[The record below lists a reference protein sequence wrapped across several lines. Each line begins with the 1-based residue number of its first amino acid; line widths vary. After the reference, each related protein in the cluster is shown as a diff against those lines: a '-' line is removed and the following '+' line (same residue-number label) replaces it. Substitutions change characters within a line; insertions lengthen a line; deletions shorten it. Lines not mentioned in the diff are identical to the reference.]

1 MSVDD
6 LELTGALP
14 VPATQLKDFPG
25 GHSGCGPQRTRAVG
39 EQDTPAAKGYA
50 PPIVAPPQGPQ
61 TGRGQ
66 GPVDTQSSRAPATNS
81 PDGQRPG
88 DHQPPAAVEGP
99 SSPQATADSTTRADP
114 PVGAQFPIAPAEPAP
129 WAPNLDR
136 DLAAAADAL
145 NDIEQVRIGCENRLR
160 QFTRPLGEVD
170 KDGNYRGF
178 GWDLRSPAVHAQALL
193 LAAMRC
199 DSKLV
204 RTILGDERTPK
215 TKGCCLEHDAE
226 RNLTR
231 ALRPHPLGPWVRSK
245 DQKGIGEK
253 QGARLVAVIGDPY
266 IRPAMLRSDDTRE
279 PARVRTKA
287 ELRAYCGYGEDK
299 TRPGRI
305 QRRRKGQHANWSAA
319 AKMRA
324 HLVAEKCMVSG
335 FDKSGGC
342 VRDEGDDFATHTPD
356 CGCSRYRLLYDA
368 GRVKYADAV
377 HDEECPQC
385 GPAGHPAP
393 AGSPLSLG
401 HRKNRALRLVAK
413 AILEDLW
420 AEAERIHHETPA
432 SGYTRLDPHIADA
445 AGGD

>member
-14 VPATQLKDFPG
+14 DVAARLEDFPG
-25 GHSGCGPQRTRAVG
+25 GHEYDGAQGRLAAG
-39 EQDTPAAKGYA
+39 EQNTPAAKGYA
-50 PPIVAPPQGPQ
+50 APIVAPPQGPQ

-66 GPVDTQSSRAPATNS
+66 GNVDAQRSCAPATNS
-81 PDGQRPG
+81 PDGQGHGESHCRV
-88 DHQPPAAVEGP
+88 AVGGP
-99 SSPQATADSTTRADP
+99 DSPQANEKPTSMLVAPA
-114 PVGAQFPIAPAEPAP
+114 GAPSPAEPAP
-129 WAPNLDR
+129 WPQSLDR

-145 NDIEQVRIGCENRLR
+145 NDIEQVRIACENRLR

-170 KDGNYRGF
+170 KDGRYRGF
-178 GWDLRSPAVHAQALL
+178 GWDLRSPAVQAQAVL
-193 LAAMRC
+193 LAAMKC

-204 RTILGDERTPK
+204 RTILDDERTPK
-215 TKGCCLEHDAE
+215 AKGCCLEHDAE
-226 RNLTR
+226 RNLRR

-245 DQKGIGEK
+245 EQKGIGEK

-266 IRPAMLRSDDTRE
+266 IRPAMLRPDDTRE

-305 QRRRKGQHANWSAA
+305 QRRRKGQHANWSSA

-342 VRDEGDDFATHTPD
+342 VRDEGDDFATHAPE
-356 CGCSRYRLLYDA
+356 CGCSRYRLMYDA

-385 GPAGHPAP
+385 GPAGHPAQP
-393 AGSPLSLG
+393 GSPLSLG

-432 SGYTRLDPHIADA
+432 SGHTGADAHTWFA